1 MTHTVEI
8 ESARTMDLHGLLREL
23 RADGLVGEV
32 VEMGRRFRLFV
43 DREDGTA
50 PVALMEVEHAVE
62 RWLDEHHVELLF
74 ERVGDDSL
82 VLRPAAA

>member
-8 ESARTMDLHGLLREL
+8 ESARAVDLHGLLREL
-23 RADGLVGEV
+23 RSDGLFGEV

-43 DREDGTA
+43 DGEADA
-50 PVALMEVEHAVE
+50 EPVALMAVEHAVE
-62 RWLDEHHVELLF
+62 RWLDEHHVELLAQ
-74 ERVGDDSL
+74 RIGDDSL

>member
-1 MTHTVEI
+1 MTYTVEI
-8 ESARTMDLHGLLREL
+8 ESARTVDLHGLLREL
-23 RADGLVGEV
+23 RSDGLFGEV

-43 DREDGTA
+43 DGADDAE

-62 RWLDEHHVELLF
+62 RWLDEHHVELLAQ
-74 ERVGDDSL
+74 RVGDDSL